1 MTMEDVQKNGA
12 SQDLDELR
20 AEIERTRAELG
31 DTVQALAAKADVKA
45 RAKDQVEQ
53 TKAAVAARVHDAK
66 DAVTARAQEAAGLV
80 SVRAHEAKDIVSV
93 RATEAKDAVSVRAHD
108 AGDAVRRNP
117 VPVAAIAVGAVTAAA
132 FVLTLWLIRRRR

>member
-1 MTMEDVQKNGA
+1 MEDVRKNGTP
-12 SQDLDELR
+12 QDIDELR
-20 AEIERTRAELG
+20 AEIQRTRAELG

-53 TKAAVAARVHDAK
+53 TKAAMAARVNDAK
-66 DAVTARAQEAAGLV
+66 DAVTSRAQEAAGLM
-80 SVRAHEAKDIVSV
+80 SVRAHEAKGIVSV
-93 RATEAKDAVSVRAHD
+93 RANEAKDAVSVRAHD

-117 VPVAAIAVGAVTAAA
+117 APAVAIAVGAISAAA

>member
-1 MTMEDVQKNGA
+1 MTMEDTRKNGA
-12 SQDLDELR
+12 PQDLDELR

-53 TKAAVAARVHDAK
+53 AKAAMAGRVHDAK
-66 DAVTARAQEAAGLV
+66 DAVTTRATEAAGIV

-93 RATEAKDAVSVRAHD
+93 RATEAKDAVAVRAHD

-117 VPVAAIAVGAVTAAA
+117 VPAAAILAGAAA
-132 FVLTLWLIRRRR
+132 AVLLTLWLINRRR